1 MKLSE
6 YIAQERGRQA
16 KLAKALNVPSV
27 SVYQWA
33 AGIREVPAKRCPS
46 IERHTGGAVTCEEL
60 LPDVDWAYLR
70 RSKRQRRAAPAQ
82 QEPSH
87 A

>member
-6 YIAQERGRQA
+6 YLAKERGRQA
-16 KLAKALNVPSV
+16 KLAKALQVPSV

-33 AGIREVPAKRCPS
+33 AGIREVPAKRAPS

-70 RSKRQRRAAPAQ
+70 RPKRPKRTQEARAV
-82 QEPSH
+82 
-87 A
+87 